1 MKSTN
6 GRYEITWPSKEEN
19 HQLADNYQLALDRV
33 NSLLK
38 RVQGYQELLQRYEGI
53 IQNQLNN
60 EIAEKVNDKTEDV
73 L

>member
-6 GRYEITWPSKEEN
+6 GRYEITSPSKEEN

-38 RVQGYQELLQRYEGI
+38 RVQGYQELLQRYDGI

>member
-19 HQLADNYQLALDRV
+19 PQLADNYHLVLGRV

-38 RVQGYQELLQRYEGI
+38 RVQGYQKLLQRYDGI
-53 IQNQLNN
+53 IQNQLKN
-60 EIAEKVNDKTEDV
+60 EIAGKLHNKTEDV